1 MDTEQL
7 LAMLIKD
14 MKHWSIPALKEA
26 ALLSMAWC
34 CPRTEKTSCGGG
46 SCIKPLIGSEQGKRG
61 GIVEKSIDLR
71 KAWKKFLQEQE
82 RKYGKKGGKQK

>member
-1 MDTEQL
+1 
-7 LAMLIKD
+7 
-14 MKHWSIPALKEA
+14 
-26 ALLSMAWC
+26 MAWC
-34 CPRTEKTSCGGG
+34 CPRTEKISYGGG
-46 SCIKPLIGSEQGKRG
+46 SYIRELIGNGRGRKG